1 MIRSFKKFMTIQEYN
16 QSVDMFADR
25 ILRFVAKNV
34 RDYHFAEDIVQDCYE
49 KLWKNMAQVNGEK
62 VKAYLF
68 TMAYHVMI
76 DRLRKEK
83 RMTVTQELPWG
94 QEGPSGQY
102 SDIGEHLNEAVN
114 RLPEIQRIVVTLRDY
129 EGYSYFEIGEM
140 TGLNESQVKVY
151 IYRARIFLKNYI
163 GSTDVLV

>member
-1 MIRSFKKFMTIQEYN
+1 MTLQEYN
-16 QSVDMFADR
+16 QSVDLFADR
-25 ILRFVAKNV
+25 IFRFVAKNV
-34 RDYHFAEDIVQDCYE
+34 KDHHFAEDIVQDCYE
-49 KLWKNMAQVNGEK
+49 KLWKNIAGVNGEK

-68 TMAYHVMI
+68 TTAYHAMI

-83 RMTVTQELPWG
+83 KMTVTKELPLG

-102 SDIGEHLNEAVN
+102 SDIGEHLNDAVN

-163 GSTDVLV
+163 GTADVLV